1 MLNVLKLIC
10 TKTCPPAF
18 YVICWKC
25 LRNRATIKQY
35 LEHFAN
41 GYYFLPLKEV
51 TIFKIIWTYVQRS
64 PLCVQVMKHMT
75 ARYVVSK
82 TIRALHVP
90 WLLVAEVRV
99 RTVTTHIILRGKC
112 SIISAESCRWIFQ
125 CTSKEFYEMLMLPV
139 TCLKITGLSKAA
151 ILKKHRTESQ
161 TTKAGTMNGRTILL
175 VLTNES
181 HNVNIGGKGPTT
193 YLIISNH
200 SPCPPHRAT
209 GCHNLRSN
217 KVCGLIRCH

>member
-1 MLNVLKLIC
+1 MLRVLKPIC

-18 YVICWKC
+18 YGLCWKF

-51 TIFKIIWTYVQRS
+51 NIFKIMWIYVQRN
-64 PLCVQVMKHMT
+64 PLCVQAMKHMT

-82 TIRALHVP
+82 TIRALHVS

-99 RTVTTHIILRGKC
+99 RKVTTHIILPGKC

-125 CTSKEFYEMLMLPV
+125 CTSEEFYEMLMLPV

-151 ILKKHRTESQ
+151 ILKECNVDRT
-161 TTKAGTMNGRTILL
+161 
-175 VLTNES
+175 
-181 HNVNIGGKGPTT
+181 
-193 YLIISNH
+193 
-200 SPCPPHRAT
+200 
-209 GCHNLRSN
+209 
-217 KVCGLIRCH
+217 